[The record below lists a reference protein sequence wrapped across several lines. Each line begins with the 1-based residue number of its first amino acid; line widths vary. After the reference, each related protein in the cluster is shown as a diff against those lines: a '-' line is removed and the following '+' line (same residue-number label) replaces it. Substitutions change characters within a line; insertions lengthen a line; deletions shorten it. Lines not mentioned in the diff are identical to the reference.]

1 MQLFDSGLTQASL
14 YDNAGSRRFLIE
26 LRNVIVLHNFPIK
39 ANTAAVSPRRR
50 YSAPS
55 FSHQATIRNE
65 TFLRC
70 CTLIC
75 FLNLTE
81 LITART
87 WCIYFWPS
95 GNNVPISCFSHPPDI
110 KAIVHRDTECG
121 ALQRLRERWVDP
133 PAAVSPWRPR
143 RSLQVQTLVSLLV
156 DWTHDICRKRIGKMS
171 QFPSSGE
178 VARLFGGKE

>member
-1 MQLFDSGLTQASL
+1 MQLPDSGLTRASL

-26 LRNVIVLHNFPIK
+26 LRNIIVLHNFPIK

-50 YSAPS
+50 YSAPC
-55 FSHQATIRNE
+55 FSRQATIRSE

-81 LITART
+81 LITPRT
-87 WCIYFWPS
+87 WWIYFWPS
-95 GNNVPISCFSHPPDI
+95 DDNVPISFFSHPPDI

-121 ALQRLRERWVDP
+121 ALQCLCEWWVDP
-133 PAAVSPWRPR
+133 PAAVSPSRLRPFFYCFLTELMT
-143 RSLQVQTLVSLLV
+143 SPQT
-156 DWTHDICRKRIGKMS
+156 
-171 QFPSSGE
+171 E
-178 VARLFGGKE
+178 